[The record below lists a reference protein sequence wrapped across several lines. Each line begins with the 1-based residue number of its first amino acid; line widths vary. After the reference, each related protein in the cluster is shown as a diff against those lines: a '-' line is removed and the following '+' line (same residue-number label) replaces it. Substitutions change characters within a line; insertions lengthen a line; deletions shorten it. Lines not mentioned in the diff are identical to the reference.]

1 MLLLEDATG
10 RFIYPDVASLAKV
23 LRVNK
28 IVEVPLLKNF
38 KREYNVTDGMQH
50 FVKGIIVNPNDYTV
64 GADKL
69 GQVAMFED
77 FDIDF
82 NQMKYLMETRMSGS
96 LLKPKTAITVEEV
109 TA

>member
-1 MLLLEDATG
+1 MLEDTNV
-10 RFIYPDVASLAKV
+10 RFIIPDDASLAKV

-38 KREYNVTDGMQH
+38 KREYNVTDGKNH
-50 FVKGIIVNPNDYTV
+50 FVKGIIVNPNDYTI

-69 GQVAMFED
+69 GQVAMFDD